1 MCDSFRGVVLKLGG
15 NATNAAAIGPK
26 PKYQST
32 RLVHTTMAS
41 TAEKCR
47 KKCSFYQHRFSDIPP
62 ISSEEYIST
71 LRRADRPS
79 MVLIDARSS
88 AERSISIIPGAI
100 SLAEFEQ
107 NIVTTLSPDAS
118 VVVYCTIGY
127 RSGIEARRL
136 KEKHDGLDGRI
147 QNLDGIVPYTHA
159 IGDMS
164 DQSMQLI
171 DATGERTNVVHIFGR
186 TWNCVHSRFETV
198 HFNAPELALRSS
210 QAGLVSTLRFIQHLL
225 HKTKQRC
232 TCY

>member
-1 MCDSFRGVVLKLGG
+1 MPR
-15 NATNAAAIGPK
+15 ATALHSLHFLLIRVTWRER
-26 PKYQST
+26 T

-62 ISSEEYIST
+62 MSSEEYIST

-147 QNLDGIVPYTHA
+147 HNLDGIVPYTHA

-171 DATGERTNVVHIFGR
+171 KPDTGERTNVVHIFGR

>member
-1 MCDSFRGVVLKLGG
+1 MRLLFTSCSYHIINVEG
-15 NATNAAAIGPK
+15 TNAHRARAKVRGSYTRRWHQQQRNAERSVRFISIGSATSR
-26 PKYQST
+26 QCQARNTS
-32 RLVHTTMAS
+32 
-41 TAEKCR
+41 
-47 KKCSFYQHRFSDIPP
+47 
-62 ISSEEYIST
+62 IST

-136 KEKHDGLDGRI
+136 KEKLDGLDGRI

-171 DATGERTNVVHIFGR
+171 KPDTGERTNVVHMFGR

>member
-1 MCDSFRGVVLKLGG
+1 M
-15 NATNAAAIGPK
+15 
-26 PKYQST
+26 
-32 RLVHTTMAS
+32 
-41 TAEKCR
+41 
-47 KKCSFYQHRFSDIPP
+47 
-62 ISSEEYIST
+62 SSEEYIST

-159 IGDMS
+159 IGDMF

-171 DATGERTNVVHIFGR
+171 KPDTGERTNVVHIFGR

-198 HFNAPELALRSS
+198 YFNAPELALRSS

-225 HKTKQRC
+225 HKTRQRW
-232 TCY
+232 TTTS